1 MHVLCCC
8 RLCLSC
14 DFGLS
19 SVSLASQDCLQH
31 WGRKK
36 GSAKSSFGFK
46 LRPTRPTE
54 CSHRASCGVGSEAS
68 QGDLDC
74 GMAPAPTRRVIDAGQ
89 IKKTVRTSNHG
100 HPSTA
105 STNNRGRGP
114 FFTRSLHRMGDPS
127 NLQLPQASTAKT
139 STCTNWYHKVAQN
152 PATNA
157 VNIEVLSFQQRPS
170 RREEG
175 ASPAKMRRLNST
187 AKTNCRAT
195 TMPPHQLGEPGAS
208 TRRGA
213 ISGAGNPEIQWW
225 WRF

>member
-114 FFTRSLHRMGDPS
+114 FFTRKSPSDGRSIKSSTSTSKYCQDQYLHQLVPQGCTKPS
-127 NLQLPQASTAKT
+127 NQCGQ
-139 STCTNWYHKVAQN
+139 H
-152 PATNA
+152 
-157 VNIEVLSFQQRPS
+157 
-170 RREEG
+170 
-175 ASPAKMRRLNST
+175 
-187 AKTNCRAT
+187 
-195 TMPPHQLGEPGAS
+195 
-208 TRRGA
+208 
-213 ISGAGNPEIQWW
+213 
-225 WRF
+225 